1 MTRAEL
7 LKAYRATTYRADIDG
22 RTVDL
27 RIGSPVADPDLASQA
42 WAFISAAN
50 PGSRPLPS
58 SENLDRHQDLL
69 EICRE
74 SRWIAYPGQG
84 IPESDDWEAEISLL
98 VTGIGREE
106 AVAIGRDFGQ
116 VAIVYGEIGSVAELV
131 VIDGSDARSN

>member
-7 LKAYRATTYRADIDG
+7 LKAYRATSYRADLDG

-27 RIGSPVADPDLASQA
+27 RIGAPVADPDLSSQA
-42 WAFISAAN
+42 WAFLSAAN

-58 SENLDRHQDLL
+58 GENLKRHQDLL
-69 EICRE
+69 ETCRE
-74 SRWIAYPGQG
+74 RGLIAYPGQG

-116 VAIVYGEIGSVAELV
+116 VAIVYGEIGSVVELV
-131 VIDGSDARSN
+131 VIDGSDAWID